1 MADIF
6 NTLKSYTDIQKRDTW
21 ALTGSNTI
29 TSTTTVY
36 TKGTLYK
43 VNFGASIIHGGL
55 VLALDTFSSAT
66 PLTWQTIEILDEV
79 NGYISFS
86 QHVINPYFSLILT
99 PAKVTAINAISV
111 NTSFIPYNTNIYS
124 VLMPDEEL
132 DRILLEV
139 GVPFV
144 QLEELEFTKEQIL
157 NLMIRPALDV
167 YFKWF
172 PKIKSVTYPMG
183 SVQFDIPVPAGAFD
197 AQRVFVIQGNPST
210 VPTNGPANPLLRYF
224 DEGIFSMMNGQTKR
238 AKSQIG
244 RTMGNNFATMSMNRA
259 VLQGMTNYMQR
270 ISFRVEKDDS
280 GVKHVIGYSLKMGY
294 LQIDWA
300 YSSNNWNDVEF
311 RLVQDVRDLCSAKVL
326 RALGMLR
333 SQSRSDLPGSIDY
346 DLFMSRADEI
356 EDKIIDKWE
365 EWTKVSIT
373 RG

>member
-6 NTLKSYTDIQKRDTW
+6 NTLRSYTDVQKRDTW

-29 TSTTTVY
+29 TASTTVY
-36 TKGTLYK
+36 TKGTLYQI
-43 VNFGASIIHGGL
+43 NYPTSIIHGGL
-55 VLALDTFSSAT
+55 VLALDTFSNAT
-66 PLTWQTIEILDEV
+66 PLTWGTIEVLDEDA
-79 NGYISFS
+79 GYISFS
-86 QHVINPYFSLILT
+86 QHVINPYFSLILS
-99 PAKVTAINAISV
+99 PAKVTAISGIPV
-111 NTSFIPYNTNIYS
+111 NSSFTPYATEIYEVSIP
-124 VLMPDEEL
+124 DDEL

-157 NLMIRPALDV
+157 KLMIKPALDV

-172 PKIKSVTYPMG
+172 PKIKSVTYPMS
-183 SVQFDIPVPAGAFD
+183 SVQFDIPVPDGAFD

-270 ISFRVEKDDS
+270 ISFRTQKDDA
-280 GVKHVIGYSLKMGY
+280 GVKHVIGYSLKMGF

-300 YSSNNWNDVEF
+300 YNSNSWSDVEF
-311 RLVQDVRDLCSAKVL
+311 RLVQDVRELCAAKVL
-326 RALGMLR
+326 RAIGMLR

-346 DLFMSRADEI
+346 DMFISRADDI

-365 EWTKVSIT
+365 EWTKIVAV